1 MPPNRFS
8 RHRFS
13 LAFKDDAE
21 DTHLYLSEA
30 VPYAYRDLP
39 DNIQHNVKEGDT
51 LFNLAGRYYVGM
63 PRPAGFWWAI
73 AQFQPDPIL
82 DPTVKLSP
90 GSVVVVPSLA
100 TLQNE
105 ILNERRKRSSPEDG
119 GTS

>member
-13 LAFKDDAE
+13 LGFPDDAE
-21 DTHLYLSEA
+21 RLFLSEA

-39 DNIQHNVKEGDT
+39 DNIQHSVKEGDT
-51 LFNLAGRYYVGM
+51 LFNLAGRYYASM
-63 PRPAGFWWAI
+63 PRGAGFWWAI
-73 AQFQPDPIL
+73 AQFQPNPII
-82 DPTVKLSP
+82 DPTVRLTP

-105 ILNERRKRSSPEDG
+105 ILNERRKRASLEDG
-119 GTS
+119 GTG